1 MKFNQI
7 LIFPGGC
14 NISICFTN
22 FLLNEHD
29 REVHFVGTILQHR
42 LGKTQ
47 AEGTMKNLSSQKEE
61 RKLAK
66 KYLRVIHCVLK
77 F

>member
-7 LIFPGGC
+7 LICPRRC
-14 NISICFTN
+14 NISICFTD

-29 REVHFVGTILQHR
+29 REVHFVGTIAQHR
-42 LGKTQ
+42 PGKTKT
-47 AEGTMKNLSSQKEE
+47 GGKMKSLSSQTEE
-61 RKLAK
+61 YNLAK